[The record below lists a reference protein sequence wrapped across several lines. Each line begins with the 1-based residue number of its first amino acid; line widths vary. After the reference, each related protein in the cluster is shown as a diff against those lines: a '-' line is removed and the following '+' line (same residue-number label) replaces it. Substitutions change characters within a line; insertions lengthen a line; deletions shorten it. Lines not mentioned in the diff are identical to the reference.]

1 MFNSKIYIQNYGVV
15 MGSPLGSVLANTF
28 MVELEAALI
37 ANLTSKLCFWKR
49 FVDDSICL

>member
-1 MFNSKIYIQNYGVV
+1 MFNNKIYIQNDGVV
-15 MGSPLGSVLANTF
+15 MGSPSGSVLANIF

-37 ANLTSKLCFWKR
+37 ANFSSKLCFWKR